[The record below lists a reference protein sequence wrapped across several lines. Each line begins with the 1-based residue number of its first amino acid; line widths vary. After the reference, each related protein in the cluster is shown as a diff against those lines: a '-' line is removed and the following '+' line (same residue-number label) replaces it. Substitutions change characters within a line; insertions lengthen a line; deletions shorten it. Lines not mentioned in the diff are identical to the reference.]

1 MKANRTVI
9 RNGRVI
15 DPAQGIDRVADVL
28 VADGCIAEITT
39 APMATAPEGHAVIDA
54 AGLVVSPGFIDLHTH
69 LRDPGYEW
77 KETLESGTRA
87 AARGGFTTVCAMPN
101 TNPCQDNAAIIEDVT
116 RRASRDAIV
125 RVLLIGAITKGRHG
139 KTLAPMGEMAAAG
152 VIGFSDDGDPV
163 EDPNVMRQALGYSS
177 SLGLPIINH
186 AEERSLVR
194 GGVMNEG
201 PVATRLGL
209 PGAPASAEAVMIAR
223 DIELA
228 ALTGGKLHV
237 PHVSTAA
244 GVGLIRAAKERGLD
258 VTAEVT
264 PHHLT
269 LSDEWVYGMH
279 GDVPEVILP
288 TAYDT
293 NTKVNPP
300 LRSRADVEA
309 VIAALADG
317 TIDIIATDH
326 APHAATDKVCTYN
339 EAAHGIN
346 VLETAFAQVMQLVH
360 SGEMS
365 LPELI
370 SRLTVKPAALLGTKT
385 GSLTRGNAAD
395 IVILDPGAEWTV
407 SAQYFAS
414 LSRNTPLDGVTLKG
428 RVIATVFGGNVVWD
442 ARSAAAGAIS

>member
-1 MKANRTVI
+1 MTSNRTVI

-28 VADGCIAEITT
+28 FSDGRIDEITA
-39 APMATAPEGHAVIDA
+39 APLKNAPEGHNILDA
-54 AGLVVSPGFIDLHTH
+54 KGLVVSPGFIDLHTH

-77 KETLESGTRA
+77 KETLESGSMA

-116 RRASRDAIV
+116 RRASRDAVV

-201 PVATRLGL
+201 SVATRLGM
-209 PGAPASAEAVMIAR
+209 PGVPASAEAVMIAR
-223 DIELA
+223 DLELA
-228 ALTGGKLHV
+228 ALTSGKLHV
-237 PHVSTAA
+237 PHISTAA
-244 GVGLIRAAKERGLD
+244 GVELVRAAKARGLD

-269 LSDEWVYGMH
+269 LSDAWVYGMH
-279 GDVPEVILP
+279 GKVPDVLTPS
-288 TAYDT
+288 AYDT

-309 VIAALADG
+309 VIAALTDG

-360 SGEMS
+360 SGTIS

-370 SRLTVKPAALLGTKT
+370 ARLTSKPAAMLGKNT
-385 GSLTRGNAAD
+385 GSLAKGNPAD
-395 IVILDPGAEWTV
+395 IVLVDPNASWTV
-407 SAQYFAS
+407 SAQDFAS
-414 LSRNTPLDGVTLKG
+414 LSRNTPLEGVTLKG
-428 RVIATVFGGNVVWD
+428 RVAATVYGGNVVWD
-442 ARSAAAGAIS
+442 VRSAPAGVS

>member
-1 MKANRTVI
+1 MTSNRTVI
-9 RNGRVI
+9 RKGRVI

-28 VADGCIAEITT
+28 ISDGFIVEITA
-39 APMATAPEGHAVIDA
+39 APLPKVPEGHSIIDA

-139 KTLAPMGEMAAAG
+139 KTLSPMGEMAEAG

-177 SLGLPIINH
+177 SLGPPIINH

-201 PVATRLGL
+201 NVATRLGL
-209 PGAPASAEAVMIAR
+209 PGVPASAEAVMIAR
-223 DIELA
+223 DLELA

-237 PHVSTAA
+237 PHISTAA
-244 GVGLIRAAKERGLD
+244 GVELVRAAKARGLD

-269 LSDEWVYGMH
+269 LSDAWVYGMH
-279 GDVPEVILP
+279 GEVPDVL
-288 TAYDT
+288 TSSAYDT

-360 SGEMS
+360 SGAMS

-370 SRLTVKPAALLGTKT
+370 ACLTAKPAAILGRST
-385 GSLTRGNAAD
+385 GSLAKGNAAD
-395 IVILDPGAEWTV
+395 IVLLDPNTSWTV
-407 SAQYFAS
+407 SAQDFAS
-414 LSRNTPLDGVTLKG
+414 LSRNTPLEGVTLKG
-428 RVIATVFGGNVVWD
+428 RVAATVFAGNVVWD
-442 ARSAAAGAIS
+442 VRSAKVGVSS